1 MPKHAQKIL
10 LTDVKCRNAKSTD
23 GILWDAKVP
32 KMGLLVSPKGQRTFV
47 FVSRFPGSSNPT
59 KRTLGIYPAM
69 SLDAARTEALRWH
82 DLLGKGIDP
91 GAKDDAPRAADG
103 PVTFAYVA
111 EQFIKRIAVGDNPER
126 PLHRRGLVTKR
137 RLEKF
142 VIPYRAKDDK
152 LCFGQRLVTEV
163 TALHVNALI
172 RSHVERKRPGIARNL
187 LSIIS
192 SVCNWAI
199 GTGEF
204 ALTIS
209 PTHYIKPAALRAVVK
224 KRSRKFD
231 DAELRKFWAAADEQD
246 SCWRAF
252 FQLALLTGVRRGEL
266 ANMTWSEIDWDEKT
280 WTIPAARMKM
290 DRDHVVPLTPK
301 MLEHLA
307 RIGSRRH
314 KKGWEF
320 VLTSEKSKG
329 RRGLTDFNATQIR
342 VQKRMF
348 EMGAGDGAFT
358 WTLHDLRRTIRSRL
372 TELKV
377 VHEVAESVL
386 AHTKG
391 AIEGTYD
398 VSEMI
403 DLKREALHLWEGCL
417 LDVIAGK
424 SWKQTR
430 IDRGIV
436 KSEAELEKLA
446 KLAEAA

>member
-1 MPKHAQKIL
+1 MPKLAQKIL
-10 LTDVKCRNAKSTD
+10 LTDVKIRNAKPAD
-23 GILWDAKVP
+23 GILWDNQVSKF
-32 KMGLLVSPKGQRTFV
+32 GLLVSPKLQRTFV
-47 FVSRFPGSSNPT
+47 FVTRFPGSSNPA
-59 KRTLGIYPAM
+59 KRTIGIYPAI
-69 SLDAARTEALRWH
+69 SLEQARTEARRWH

-91 GAKDDAPRAADG
+91 GAKAEAPRAADG

-111 EQFIKRIAVGDNPER
+111 EQFIKRIAVGDDPEH

-142 VIPYRAKDDK
+142 VIPYRAKDEK
-152 LCFGQRLVTEV
+152 VCFGQRLITEV

-172 RSHVERKRPGIARNL
+172 RSHVDRGKPAMGRYL
-187 LSIIS
+187 LSIIK

-204 ALTIS
+204 GLTIS
-209 PTHYIKPAALRAVVK
+209 PTHYIKPAALRAVTK

-231 DAELRKFWAAADEQD
+231 DAELRKFWAAADKQE
-246 SCWRAF
+246 SCWRSF

-266 ANMTWSEIDWDEKT
+266 ANMTWDEINWDEKT
-280 WTIPAARMKM
+280 WTIPKERMKM

-301 MLEHLA
+301 MLEHLE
-307 RIGSRRH
+307 RLYSRRH
-314 KKGWEF
+314 KKGWEH

-329 RRGLTDFNATQIR
+329 RRGLTDFDAAQTR
-342 VQKRMF
+342 LQK
-348 EMGAGDGAFT
+348 EMGVFD
-358 WTLHDLRRTIRSRL
+358 WTLHDLRRVVRSRL
-372 TELKV
+372 TELKI

-386 AHTKG
+386 AHSKG

-398 VSEMI
+398 VSEMT

-417 LDVIAGK
+417 LDVVIAGK
-424 SWKQTR
+424 SWKQVR
-430 IDRGIV
+430 IDRGII
-436 KSEAELEKLA
+436 KDEAELAKLA